1 MNRFDRYFFDRFV
14 FDARRWRLER
24 QGEVVPLQPRVINTL
39 FYFLQRSGQLLPKEM
54 LIADLWPGA
63 VVTDSVLTRVIR
75 QLRKALGDDARNS
88 RFIRTVSCVG
98 YEFIAEVRPGGGD
111 TADRLTTLAV
121 LPFAPL
127 VSSNREAA
135 LELGMADSLINR
147 LSNLRH
153 LVVRPLSAIRQ
164 YTRLDLDPLAAGREQ
179 RVDIVVEGG
188 LQVMRDQLRVHI
200 RVLRVLDATALLAE
214 SFSGSFSDLEGIQ
227 ESICR
232 SVSDALEIEL
242 SQRESELLTVRATDN
257 VSAYRCYLLGRLS
270 SSRHT
275 PADDSHA
282 IEMFRRAVAHDREYA
297 LAWGALADSY
307 VQLGTLETGAGHF
320 ETARGYA
327 MQGLKLQPDLVSA
340 LVCLGTIAW
349 LHDWDWT
356 AAERYLG
363 RALASG
369 AGDANAHIAFS
380 DFCCYQRRY
389 RDGIDAATRAL
400 ELDPNSGW
408 INALLAQA
416 LHMAGLHN
424 EAIAQARKALD
435 IAADFAFAH
444 LFAGLSCMMSRKFA
458 QGIAHLEQARR
469 QSSRDDFAAA
479 LAWAYGLAGRR
490 DDALEILC
498 DLEADG
504 NSTSSIVLSIVHLG
518 LRDEEQA
525 LDLVE
530 QAAEEKDW
538 RVLLVYSEPIF
549 QHLRRLP
556 RAVKLLSRMRLFS

>member
-1 MNRFDRYFFDRFV
+1 
-14 FDARRWRLER
+14 
-24 QGEVVPLQPRVINTL
+24 
-39 FYFLQRSGQLLPKEM
+39 LQRPGQLLPKEI
-54 LIADLWPGA
+54 LIAELWPG
-63 VVTDSVLTRVIR
+63 VIVTDSVLTRVIR
-75 QLRKALGDDARNS
+75 QLRKALGDDARNP
-88 RFIRTVSCVG
+88 RFIRTVSRVG
-98 YEFIAEVRPGGGD
+98 YEFIAEVGGETD
-111 TADRLTTLAV
+111 DDRLTTLAV

-127 VSSNREAA
+127 VSGDRDAA

-147 LSNLRH
+147 LSNLRR
-153 LVVRPLSAIRQ
+153 LVVRPLSAIRH
-164 YTRLDLDPLAAGREQ
+164 YTRLNLDPLAAGREQ
-179 RVDIVVEGG
+179 RVDIVIEGG
-188 LQVMRDQLRVHI
+188 LQVMREQIRMNI
-200 RVLRVLDATALLAE
+200 RVLRVFDATALLAK

-242 SQRESELLTVRATDN
+242 SQRESELLTVRATDS

-275 PADDSHA
+275 PADDRQA
-282 IEMFRRAVAHDREYA
+282 IEMFRRAVERDCEYA

-320 ETARGYA
+320 ETARDYA
-327 MQGLKLQPDLVSA
+327 MRGLKLQSDLVPA
-340 LVCLGTIAW
+340 LVCLGMIAW

-356 AAERYLG
+356 GAERYLR

-369 AGDANAHIAFS
+369 AGDANAHIAYS

-389 RDGIDAATRAL
+389 REGIDAATRAL
-400 ELDPNSGW
+400 ELDPNSAW
-408 INALLAQA
+408 VNALLAQA

-424 EAIAQARKALD
+424 EAIAQARQALD
-435 IAADFAFAH
+435 TAPDFAFAH
-444 LFAGLSCMMSRKFA
+444 LFAGLSCMMSRKYS

-469 QSSRDDFAAA
+469 HSSRNDFAAA

-490 DDALEILC
+490 DDALEIRR
-498 DLEADG
+498 DLETDG
-504 NSTSSIVLSIVHLG
+504 KGTPPMVLSMAYLG
-518 LRDEEQA
+518 LGDEEQT

-530 QAAEEKDW
+530 QAAEEGDW
-538 RVLLVYSEPIF
+538 RVLLLYSEPIF

-556 RAVKLLSRMRLFS
+556 RAVKLLSRLRLFS